1 MLDTGKKGTR
11 LALGPALPT
20 SACGRCAYFEDRES
34 IVPVAPMQGYEQKR
48 EFCSNQPEWAQQ

>member
-34 IVPVAPMQGYEQKR
+34 IVPVAPM
-48 EFCSNQPEWAQQ
+48 